1 MAKNKGACFQ
11 TMAIPML
18 IFPAPSK
25 RSRAAR
31 RATSPSID
39 TDKSLKDVQPPPRS
53 AAQQRPSVLAVH
65 QNAGVTKKSRNGRK
79 TQMSAKARRR
89 HEKGL
94 QMAEAIA
101 ERTGKKVEKSKGRGR
116 SVQERAKGW
125 EEINKQAEIEEESD
139 DEEQQ
144 PEADEKDDGL
154 DEDMAAEEETAAPA
168 VKPAD
173 EGYIAMDDDEE
184 IL

>member
-1 MAKNKGACFQ
+1 MAKNRGEYFE
-11 TMAIPML
+11 TVVIPMVTF
-18 IFPAPSK
+18 IAPSK

-39 TDKSLKDVQPPPRS
+39 TDKSLKDVQPPRS

-79 TQMSAKARRR
+79 TQLSAKARRR
-89 HEKGL
+89 QEKGL

-101 ERTGKKVEKSKGRGR
+101 ERTGQKVEKSKGRGR

-139 DEEQQ
+139 EEEQQ
-144 PEADEKDDGL
+144 PEAGEKDDGL
-154 DEDMAAEEETAAPA
+154 DEDMAAGEETAAA
-168 VKPAD
+168 EVKPAD